1 MKNLNTPIMTDF
13 KRMKKAVS
21 GFLFMSLTLGMTLSA
36 PQAFATDNT
45 QKIGV
50 VDYGRIFQMM
60 PETKAADQ
68 SLQTMKNQSGAELAK
83 QQNALQSAI
92 QAYQKGGKPNAVKE
106 KELRTQ
112 QENLQKSAME
122 KQRLLSQK
130 EQELIAPIRQKI
142 DATVAAVAQKDGY
155 SMIFDKSARVYGDA
169 QSDITYKVLDQ
180 LKIK

>member
-1 MKNLNTPIMTDF
+1 
-13 KRMKKAVS
+13 
-21 GFLFMSLTLGMTLSA
+21 
-36 PQAFATDNT
+36 
-45 QKIGV
+45 
-50 VDYGRIFQMM
+50 
-60 PETKAADQ
+60 
-68 SLQTMKNQSGAELAK
+68 MKNQSGAELAK

>member
-1 MKNLNTPIMTDF
+1 
-13 KRMKKAVS
+13 
-21 GFLFMSLTLGMTLSA
+21 MSLTLGMTFSA
-36 PQAFATDNT
+36 SQASAAESA

-50 VDYGRIFQMM
+50 VDYGKIFQMM
-60 PETKAADQ
+60 PETKAAEQ
-68 SLQTMKNQSGAELAK
+68 SMQTMKNQSGAELAK
-83 QQNALQSAI
+83 QQTAFQQAV
-92 QAYQKGGKPNAVKE
+92 QAYQKAGKPNAVKE
-106 KELRTQ
+106 KELRAQ

>member
-1 MKNLNTPIMTDF
+1 MSDF
-13 KRMKKAVS
+13 KGIKKAVS

-36 PQAFATDNT
+36 QSAFAAESA

-83 QQNALQSAI
+83 QQAAFQQAV
-92 QAYQKGGKPNAVKE
+92 QAYQKTGKPNAVKE
-106 KELRTQ
+106 KALRDQ
-112 QENLQKSAME
+112 QENLQKSALE
-122 KQRLLSQK
+122 KQSQLAKK
-130 EQELIAPIRQKI
+130 EQELVTPIRQKI

-155 SMIFDKSARVYGDA
+155 SMIFDRNARVYGDE

-180 LKIK
+180 LNIK